1 MTQPALVHTP
11 APRAVVVVA
20 MIFLALIIAPMVVIA
35 PEKLAEPGT
44 IVGLLVW
51 LAFEF
56 VLLSIY
62 LRRVDVF
69 LEGDQVRF
77 VNARFPFSSREERV
91 ARARIRGVEAEYRP
105 RGRSVRLV
113 LRLDDDSSVPLT
125 RSYFGRSA
133 RTDDDLSALR
143 QLLGVDPAS
152 PRS

>member
-1 MTQPALVHTP
+1 MSQPALVHTP

-20 MIFLALIIAPMVVIA
+20 MIFLALIMAPMVVLA
-35 PEKLAEPGT
+35 PEKLAEPGALF
-44 IVGLLVW
+44 GLAGW
-51 LAFEF
+51 LAFEL

-69 LEGDQVRF
+69 VEGAEVRL
-77 VNARFPFSSREERV
+77 VSSRFPFGAREERV

-113 LRLDDDSSVPLT
+113 FRLDDGSALPIT
-125 RSYFGRSA
+125 RSYFGRSG
-133 RTDDDLSALR
+133 RTDDDLAALR